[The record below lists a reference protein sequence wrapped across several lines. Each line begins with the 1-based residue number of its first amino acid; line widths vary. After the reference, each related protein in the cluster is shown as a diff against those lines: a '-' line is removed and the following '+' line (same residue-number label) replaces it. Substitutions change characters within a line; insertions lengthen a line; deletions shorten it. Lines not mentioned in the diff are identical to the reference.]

1 MTMTPKELQD
11 TDLDF
16 EDFDADAEL
25 DREIDG
31 DWDEETLGLDWNDAD
46 TLSVVEEV
54 TRLR

>member
-1 MTMTPKELQD
+1 MTPKELQD

-16 EDFDADAEL
+16 EDIDAEAQL
-25 DREIDG
+25 DRDIGG

-46 TLSVVEEV
+46 ALSVVEEV

>member
-31 DWDEETLGLDWNDAD
+31 DWDEETLGLDWDDAD

-54 TRLR
+54 TRFR